1 MNRFQLLRLGLFQLA
16 AGAVSVI
23 FLGVVNRV
31 MRVELGIDLFTVSV
45 LVGGGHYLGALVAIP
60 FGHYS
65 DSHTVFGYRR
75 SVYALSGAI
84 LTALILAVSP
94 FVVTWL
100 AQNQTPINYSLAF
113 LFFLLEG
120 VSTFIAGTAYLSLI
134 TDLTTEKERGSATG
148 VVWTLLMVGIIFT
161 GISTGLILKTYSFN
175 SFLTL
180 TLIGAGLSVALV
192 VVALL
197 NQERR
202 AAELPSPSRE
212 APDLKRSLQLMI
224 RSSQARWFAGFLVLG
239 MFSFFMQDA
248 VLEPFGGEVFR
259 LEVAQT
265 TRFNAYLGVGVILGM
280 VLGGAWLIP
289 RFGKPIITGIG
300 CALMTVAFALLAV
313 AALGVQASLLSVAIT
328 ALGFGSGLFTV
339 GGVAL
344 MMDMT
349 SSQQTGLFVG
359 AWTLVQAVAKG
370 PAAIAGGAIQSS
382 LLTMGLTAAQAYSA
396 VFIVEAVGM
405 ALSIFFL
412 SRVGVKLFKQ
422 EVESLGNV
430 LAQVVD

>member
-1 MNRFQLLRLGLFQLA
+1 L
-16 AGAVSVI
+16 
-23 FLGVVNRV
+23 
-31 MRVELGIDLFTVSV
+31 
-45 LVGGGHYLGALVAIP
+45 
-60 FGHYS
+60 
-65 DSHTVFGYRR
+65 VFGYRR

-84 LTALILAVSP
+84 LTALILAASP

-100 AQNQTPINYSLAF
+100 AQNQTPINFVLVF

-120 VSTFIAGTAYLSLI
+120 VSTFVAGTAYLSLI
-134 TDLTTEKERGSATG
+134 TDLTTEKERGGATG

-192 VVALL
+192 VIALL

-202 AAELPSPSRE
+202 AVAAAPQTSSRHRE
-212 APDLKRSLQLMI
+212 SPDLKRSLQLMI
-224 RSSQARWFAGFLVLG
+224 RSSQARWFAGFLLLG

-248 VLEPFGGEVFR
+248 VLEPFGGEVFAMS
-259 LEVAQT
+259 VAET
-265 TRFNAYLGVGVILGM
+265 ARFNAYLGVGVILGM

-289 RFGKPIITGIG
+289 RFGKPIITAIG
-300 CALMTVAFALLAV
+300 CALMTVAFALLAY
-313 AALGVQASLLSVAIT
+313 AALSVKADLLSVAIT
-328 ALGFGSGLFTV
+328 ALGFGAGLFTV

-359 AWTLVQAVAKG
+359 AWTLVMAVAKG

-382 LLTMGLTAAQAYSA
+382 LLKMGMTAAQAYSA
-396 VFIVEAVGM
+396 VFMVEAIGIT
-405 ALSIFFL
+405 LSIFFL
-412 SRVGVKLFKQ
+412 SRVGVKVFKQ
-422 EVESLGNV
+422 EVELLGSV